1 MNEHRDIDY
10 ADIQTT
16 LNQDYPPPTDK
27 SDGTAVKTHD
37 IKLESWQS
45 ESKHSTSR
53 SQMLPT
59 ILNS

>member
-1 MNEHRDIDY
+1 MNEHRDIDN

-16 LNQDYPPPTDK
+16 LNQDYLPTDK
-27 SDGTAVKTHD
+27 SDDTAVKTHD

-53 SQMLPT
+53 SQRLPT